1 MNDSIN
7 SIAGK
12 QNFSGQAGGDY
23 GQIQSQNKSSDI
35 IMLKRLNYLRNS
47 LETHDSRETTHHLRD
62 QANRKKEERMLELWK
77 NDLEKPSIYE
87 QVQ

>member
-23 GQIQSQNKSSDI
+23 GQI
-35 IMLKRLNYLRNS
+35 
-47 LETHDSRETTHHLRD
+47 
-62 QANRKKEERMLELWK
+62 
-77 NDLEKPSIYE
+77 
-87 QVQ
+87 